1 MKIFKLT
8 GVKMTR
14 KENAEKSNAVI
25 RKINKAAS
33 AIEKEK
39 PFIKDLIRF
48 YKKIFSL
55 QYETEPDIKKDY
67 SFLKEKKGLPVIE
80 RRDFDVDFNL
90 SEALFKE
97 ICDIC
102 AGNAMNPDPSARSI
116 KASLDVSDLSFESM
130 VKEFLGEDSPT
141 PQYSKSEGGF
151 NPHLYDFILYNSIK
165 PSIVKSAE
173 LISGYLKAT
182 GSMENGRCPVC
193 KGAPAL
199 SLISAKTVSRS
210 LVCGFCWHEYKA
222 KKSVCPFCKNDDHK
236 TLGHISLDTEKG
248 IRADYCNKCKKY
260 IKTINL
266 KEYRKDIYIP
276 LELISSM
283 PFDMKMNQEG
293 FKPE

>member
-1 MKIFKLT
+1 MA
-8 GVKMTR
+8 G
-14 KENAEKSNAVI
+14 EKNTEYGDTVI
-25 RKINKAAS
+25 KKINKAAN
-33 AIEKEK
+33 AIAKDK

-48 YKKIFSL
+48 YEKIFSL
-55 QYETEPDIKKDY
+55 QYETEPDIEKDY
-67 SFLKEKKGLPVIE
+67 SYLKGKKELPIIN
-80 RRDFDVDFNL
+80 RKDFDIDFKL
-90 SEALFKE
+90 SEDLFRKL
-97 ICDIC
+97 CDLC
-102 AGNAMNPDPSARSI
+102 AGNAMSPDPSARSI
-116 KASLDVSDLSFESM
+116 KASLDASDLSFESI
-130 VKEFLGEDSPT
+130 VTTFLEDDSPT
-141 PQYSKSEGGF
+141 PQYSKSEQGF

-165 PSIVKSAE
+165 SSIIKSVE
-173 LISGYLKAT
+173 IISGYLKTT

-199 SLISAKTVSRS
+199 SLISGKNASRS
-210 LVCGFCWHEYKA
+210 LVCSFCWHEYKT
-222 KKSVCPFCKNDDHK
+222 KKSVCPFCKNDDQQ

-266 KEYRKDIYIP
+266 KEYRKDIYLP